1 MGMMY
6 WTTTGLLASI
16 KSPNDN
22 LWTAKNRMGLSET
35 WLNMFMEFAQY
46 LQDALPGNINLAS
59 YSSGGTLKMFMP
71 NIVMIDFADPDKC
84 RYIYDLNTVAAVRLA
99 AVTRAIEQG
108 EELG

>member
-1 MGMMY
+1 MY
-6 WTTTGLLASI
+6 
-16 KSPNDN
+16 
-22 LWTAKNRMGLSET
+22 
-35 WLNMFMEFAQY
+35 
-46 LQDALPGNINLAS
+46 
-59 YSSGGTLKMFMP
+59 MP